1 MTAARRTTAL
11 LAGLRTSSL
20 GAKLAL
26 LGALLTACV
35 VGSTFFA
42 LRITTER
49 NIRRVFATELQESQ
63 RSIRQ
68 AQNRDR
74 QLLLRSAILLS
85 SSPTL
90 RAALD
95 WRTDVGNA
103 RLRAQQTATVENEA
117 NSAFAGLGDDVL
129 LITDD
134 SGRVVTT
141 VGNLRGPPAGT
152 SLRSLPAVYAALFGQ
167 SGSPDSAFGVLDR
180 RGAPP
185 VEIAAVPI
193 LVHGFPVGAL
203 VLGRRVDRIVR
214 IAPASSFL
222 GTHAVVASDRV
233 LASSLEGAP
242 AGSAWH
248 PQTLSLPRGASAL
261 AIAGEDYVTAI
272 VPLGLGQEGR
282 PVNLYLLRSLNAA
295 IGPVERA
302 LTWQFLLAGILA
314 VVLVG
319 AGAAALSRTT
329 LLPLSRFVNFMQSGT
344 AIDRYARFNEPNAP
358 REIATLTDTYNQLIE
373 SLQHGHEE
381 LQLRTVDL
389 AQANDRLTGQINRR
403 ERAEQALRESEE
415 QLRQAQKLEALGA
428 LAGGVAHDFNNIL
441 SIILGYAEIVQ
452 SELPAGSSPRA
463 DVGKISDAAVRART
477 LVRQLLAFSRKQIL
491 QPQVLDLNQV
501 VAGVEPLLRPL
512 IGEDVLLEVK
522 LAPDLARVTA
532 DPGQIEQVILNLAV
546 NARDAM
552 PSGGRLCIETANVM
566 LEPRVEEYPV
576 AGGPVV
582 MLAVS
587 DTGIGMDVATRRRI
601 FEPFFT
607 TKPVGKGTGLGL
619 ATVYGIIRQ
628 SEGNITVF
636 SEPGAGSVFRCY
648 FPRAAT
654 PDGVAQFTAIT
665 PAPSRGAETILI
677 AEDEAE
683 LRALM
688 RRALERQGYHVLQAG
703 DGAEA
708 LDVAAN
714 HDGPIHL
721 VVTDV
726 VMPRL
731 SGKELAVRLLER
743 RPGIRVLFISG
754 YSDEAIERHGVL
766 TPDSVYLEKPVS
778 PEALSRTVRELLD
791 AQLAVQAT

>member
-1 MTAARRTTAL
+1 MTTTRPIPAL
-11 LAGLRTSSL
+11 FAGLRASSL

-42 LRITTER
+42 LRITTQH
-49 NIRRVFATELQESQ
+49 NIRRVFANELQESQ
-63 RSIRQ
+63 RSVHQ
-68 AQNRDR
+68 AQDRDR
-74 QLLLRSAILLS
+74 QLLLRTAILLS

-95 WRTDVGNA
+95 WHADVGNA
-103 RLRAQQTATVENEA
+103 RLRAQETATIEHEA
-117 NSAFAGLGDDVL
+117 SGAFAGLGDDLL

-134 SGRVVTT
+134 SGRVLTT
-141 VGNLRGPPAGT
+141 VGSLPGPAAGT
-152 SLRSLPAVYAALFGQ
+152 SLRSVPAVYAALFGQ

-180 RGAPP
+180 HGVPP
-185 VEIAAVPI
+185 IEVAAVPI

-203 VLGRRVDRIVR
+203 VLGRRIDRLVR
-214 IAPASSFL
+214 IAPADSRL
-222 GTHAVVASDRV
+222 GTRAVVASDRV
-233 LASSLEGAP
+233 LASSLEQAP
-242 AGSAWH
+242 AGSPWH
-248 PQTLSLPRGASAL
+248 PLAPSLSRGTSAL

-295 IGPVERA
+295 VGPVESA
-302 LTWQFLLAGILA
+302 LTWQFLVAGMLAI
-314 VVLVG
+314 VLVG
-319 AGAAALSRTT
+319 AGGAALSRTT

-344 AIDRYARFNEPNAP
+344 AMDRYARFNEPNAP
-358 REIATLTDTYNQLIE
+358 REIAALTDTYNQLIE
-373 SLQHGHEE
+373 SLEHGHKE

-389 AQANDRLTGQINRR
+389 AKANHRLNRQVNRR
-403 ERAEQALRESEE
+403 ERAEQALRDSEE

-452 SELPAGSSPRA
+452 SELPMDSSHRV

-477 LVRQLLAFSRKQIL
+477 LVRQLLAFSRKQVL
-491 QPQVLDLNQV
+491 QPQVVDLNHV

-512 IGEDVLLEVK
+512 IGEDVVLDVR
-522 LAPDLARVTA
+522 LAPDLARITA
-532 DPGQIEQVILNLAV
+532 DPGQLEQVIINLAV

-552 PSGGRLCIETANVM
+552 PGGGRLCIETENVV
-566 LEPRVEEYPV
+566 LEPRAGEYPV
-576 AGGPVV
+576 AGGAAV

-587 DTGIGMDVATRRRI
+587 DTGIGMDTATRRRI

-619 ATVYGIIRQ
+619 ATVYGIVRQ

-636 SEPGAGSVFRCY
+636 SEPGAGSTFRCY
-648 FPRAAT
+648 FPHAMT
-654 PDGVAQFTAIT
+654 PGGGAQLAVAT

-683 LRALM
+683 LRSLM
-688 RRALERQGYHVLQAG
+688 RRSLERQGYRVLQAG

-708 LDVAAN
+708 LDVAAK

-721 VVTDV
+721 LVTDV

-731 SGKELAVRLLER
+731 SGNELASRLVER
-743 RPGIRVLFISG
+743 RPGVRVLFISG
-754 YSDEAIERHGVL
+754 YSDEAIEQHGVL

-778 PEALSRTVRELLD
+778 PDALSRRVRELLD
-791 AQLAVQAT
+791 TELAVQAS